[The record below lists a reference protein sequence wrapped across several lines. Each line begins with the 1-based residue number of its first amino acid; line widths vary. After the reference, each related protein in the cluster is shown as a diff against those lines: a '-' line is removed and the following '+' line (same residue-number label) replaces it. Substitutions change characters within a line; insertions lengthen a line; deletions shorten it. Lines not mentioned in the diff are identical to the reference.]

1 MSPLDTTILNYY
13 EKVEKPTPIGT
24 YTLRDWL
31 ALLSKSTS
39 TKLILDAR
47 KGKVDYNQ
55 TKRSIPVVTY
65 NFLFKDRKLD
75 VNILHSTG
83 VMYFDLDTPEFD
95 ISKLDLSKVFV
106 LYHSFGGRSYSMLV
120 RVEGVTFDNF
130 EDSYYSIAKD
140 LGIDYLYD
148 TNAAKPTQYAALS
161 YDPNPYINEDCL
173 IFDVKNNPSSVILPD
188 KKSSKKKVSKI
199 TPVQLVKEEKG
210 RYITEVGLKI
220 PYTQLHF
227 NNLRDYEFTCDYIV
241 NWSGFTYIHC
251 YIPFRNKCTNKY
263 NTLMSYC
270 TNLVWLNPGISYKR
284 TLDIIHRVNAIFYN
298 QPSVSANVKRIV
310 DTVHKQNAEGILY
323 PIHDKHRYIIF
334 DHDNKSKLTKED
346 KLEIC
351 RDELSKK
358 RVLESKRKIGQLI
371 DEWEPLL
378 DGKISIKSLS
388 RKGKM
393 STNTI
398 DKYYKL
404 FKDVIAIKNNKK
416 GGN

>member
-13 EKVEKPTPIGT
+13 EKVDKPIPLGT
-24 YTLRDWL
+24 YTLRYWL
-31 ALLSKSTS
+31 DLLSKSSS
-39 TKLILDAR
+39 TELILDAR
-47 KGKVDYNQ
+47 KGKVDYNE
-55 TKRSIPVVTY
+55 TKRSIPAVTY
-65 NFLFKDRKLD
+65 NFLFKNRKLD

-83 VMYFDLDTPEFD
+83 IMYFDLDTPEFD

-120 RVEGVTFDNF
+120 RVAGVTFDNF
-130 EDSYYSIAKD
+130 RDSYYSIAKE
-140 LGIDYLYD
+140 LGIDHLYD
-148 TNAAKPTQYAALS
+148 TNADKPTQYAALS
-161 YDPNPYINEDCL
+161 YDPDVFINEDCL
-173 IFDVKNNPSSVILPD
+173 IFDVKNNPSSVIFPS
-188 KKSSKKKVSKI
+188 KKSTKSKVSKI

-227 NNLRDYEFTCDYIV
+227 NNLRDYEFSCDYIV

-251 YIPFRNKCTNKY
+251 YIPFRNKCKDKY
-263 NTLMSYC
+263 KTLLSYC
-270 TNLVWLNPGISYKR
+270 TNLVWLNPGITYKR
-284 TLDIIHRVNAIFYN
+284 TLEIIHRVNDIYYD

-310 DTVHKQNAEGILY
+310 DTVYKQNSEGTLY
-323 PIHDKHRYIIF
+323 PIHDKPRYIIF

-351 RDELSKK
+351 REELCKK
-358 RVLESKRKIGQLI
+358 KVLDSKRKIGQLI
-371 DEWEPLL
+371 DEWEPYL
-378 DGKISIKSLS
+378 DGKITIKSLA

-404 FKDVIAIKNNKK
+404 FKDVIAEKNQKRK
-416 GGN
+416 